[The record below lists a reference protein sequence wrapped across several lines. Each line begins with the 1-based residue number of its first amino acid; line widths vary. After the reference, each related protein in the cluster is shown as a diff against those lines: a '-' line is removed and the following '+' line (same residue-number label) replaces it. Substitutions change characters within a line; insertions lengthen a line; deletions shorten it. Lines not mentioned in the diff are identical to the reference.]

1 MCAALQDTEFPGVV
15 AKPIGSF
22 KSSSD
27 FHYQTLRCNVDLLKI
42 IQLGL
47 TFSTD
52 EGELA
57 PGVCTYQF
65 NFKFSLA
72 EDIYAQDS
80 IGARTRPGLPP
91 PAAPSPA
98 TPSADDDA
106 LLLVGRRSAD
116 SLGHR
121 LPPSRG
127 REPGAACHPHCT
139 RSLPPTDP
147 PTLHALLTAHRRL
160 RPDGG
165 HVCCASVRPVARA
178 LICAAA
184 RPLVSQYGSDVTY
197 FAELLISYLHVHTYP
212 HVHTYLHVQ
221 YGIDVTYFAE
231 LLISSGCVLT
241 DEVKWVSFHSGYDF
255 GYLMK
260 ILTCSARRARDCK
273 PRRRAPIVVWAPRSA
288 ATPAPRT
295 ERLAAEE
302 DDFFSELKLFFPCFY
317 DIKYLM
323 KACEG
328 LKGGLNKLAEDLEV
342 ERIGPEHQAGS
353 DSLLTQAT
361 FYKMRSL
368 FFEGIMDDERHMN
381 ILYGLERGAN
391 LIKGGRE
398 TVNVSSSAASAAGA
412 ASAAASAAATAAAP
426 TGGGS
431 ATLPFEESSA

>member
-1 MCAALQDTEFPGVV
+1 M
-15 AKPIGSF
+15 
-22 KSSSD
+22 
-27 FHYQTLRCNVDLLKI
+27 
-42 IQLGL
+42 
-47 TFSTD
+47 
-52 EGELA
+52 
-57 PGVCTYQF
+57 
-65 NFKFSLA
+65 
-72 EDIYAQDS
+72 
-80 IGARTRPGLPP
+80 
-91 PAAPSPA
+91 
-98 TPSADDDA
+98 
-106 LLLVGRRSAD
+106 
-116 SLGHR
+116 
-121 LPPSRG
+121 
-127 REPGAACHPHCT
+127 
-139 RSLPPTDP
+139 
-147 PTLHALLTAHRRL
+147 
-160 RPDGG
+160 
-165 HVCCASVRPVARA
+165 
-178 LICAAA
+178 
-184 RPLVSQYGSDVTY
+184 
-197 FAELLISYLHVHTYP
+197 
-212 HVHTYLHVQ
+212 HTYLHVQ

>member
-1 MCAALQDTEFPGVV
+1 MESEKTSYIRDVWHDNLETEMANIREMIVSYPVISMVRRVQPPPPPLWHVHAASPPMCAALQDTEFPGVV

-197 FAELLISYLHVHTYP
+197 FAELLISYP
-212 HVHTYLHVQ
+212 HVHTYMCIHTHMC
-221 YGIDVTYFAE
+221 IHTY
-231 LLISSGCVLT
+231 
-241 DEVKWVSFHSGYDF
+241 
-255 GYLMK
+255 M
-260 ILTCSARRARDCK
+260 CS
-273 PRRRAPIVVWAPRSA
+273 
-288 ATPAPRT
+288 
-295 ERLAAEE
+295 
-302 DDFFSELKLFFPCFY
+302 
-317 DIKYLM
+317 M
-323 KACEG
+323 
-328 LKGGLNKLAEDLEV
+328 
-342 ERIGPEHQAGS
+342 
-353 DSLLTQAT
+353 
-361 FYKMRSL
+361 
-368 FFEGIMDDERHMN
+368 
-381 ILYGLERGAN
+381 
-391 LIKGGRE
+391 
-398 TVNVSSSAASAAGA
+398 AST
-412 ASAAASAAATAAAP
+412 SP
-426 TGGGS
+426 
-431 ATLPFEESSA
+431 TLPSCSSLRAVC